1 MTEHSKIITIDG
13 SEGEGGGQMLRSS
26 LALSMATGRP
36 FRMFKIRAGRPK
48 PGLMRQHLTCV
59 QAAARI
65 CDADVSGDTLGSQD
79 VTFIPGPIR
88 AGNYHFA
95 IGTAGS
101 CTMVLQAILPGLLVA
116 NASSTIIVEGG
127 THNSSAPPF
136 EFFERTLIPL
146 LNRAGA
152 NVSARLEKH
161 GFYPAGGGRI
171 IVQLQPIQPRPLDL
185 IDRGR
190 RTQARAWALVSRLPA
205 SIATRELGVI
215 AERLSIAEGDLHV
228 VGVKDPV
235 GPGNAVVI
243 ELEYENVS
251 EVFFAVGEVA
261 KSAEVVA
268 REASDEARE
277 YIAAGTPVGP
287 HLADQLLVP
296 LMLLGGGRYRTG
308 PLTAH
313 TRTNIAVASA
323 FGGTARAEGE
333 TIVVDRLPHRLQTE
347 SLGDP
352 SLQLRPT
359 SP

>member
-1 MTEHSKIITIDG
+1 MTEPTNIITIDG
-13 SEGEGGGQMLRSS
+13 SQGEGGGQMLRSS
-26 LALSMATGRP
+26 LAFSMATGRP

-79 VTFIPGPIR
+79 VTFTPGPIR
-88 AGNYHFA
+88 PGNYQFA

-101 CTMVLQAILPGLLVA
+101 CTMVLQAILPSLLLA
-116 NASSTIIVEGG
+116 NEPSTVIVEGG
-127 THNSSAPPF
+127 THNSNAPPF
-136 EFFERTLIPL
+136 EFFERTLLQL

-152 NVSARLEKH
+152 NVTAQLEKH

-171 IVQLQPIQPRPLDL
+171 IVHVQPSQPRSLEL

-190 RTQARAWALVSRLPA
+190 RTQSRAWALVSRLPA
-205 SIATRELGVI
+205 GIATRELGVI
-215 AERLSIAEGDLHV
+215 AERLSIAEGDLHI

-251 EVFFAVGEVA
+251 EVFFAVGEIA

-308 PLTAH
+308 HLTAH
-313 TRTNIAVASA
+313 TRTNIAIASA
-323 FGGTARAEGE
+323 FGGTARADGE
-333 TIVVDRLPHRLQTE
+333 MIEVEPLIHRYRTE
-347 SLGDP
+347 PLAVP
-352 SLQLRPT
+352 SLQPRSE